1 MRYSNDLRIKV
12 AKMFDKGMKRRDIAT
27 TLQINLSTLSQWKQ
41 QHKEDK
47 LLVIKEYKRGFKSRF
62 DKQAIQKYVEAN
74 PDKYLR
80 EIKEVFTISKTR
92 LALILC
98 ELGLTLK
105 KRKHSTKKEMRQLE
119 QSLSNTDKS

>member
-92 LALILC
+92 LALILN

-119 QSLSNTDKS
+119 QSFSNTDKS

>member
-1 MRYSNDLRIKV
+1 
-12 AKMFDKGMKRRDIAT
+12 
-27 TLQINLSTLSQWKQ
+27 
-41 QHKEDK
+41 

>member
-92 LALILC
+92 LALILN